1 MERPSYKL
9 DYQMV
14 YLYKILE
21 KVGNS
26 YKVDLLE
33 IVKVHLVF
41 SLDKLQKALDDPL
54 PRQKNE
60 LLLLV
65 QVDSDNKWEVEKIL
79 ASKLIQR
86 SLYYQVNQK
95 GYDPNLTWYPTQ
107 NFIECPNKLKEFHDQ
122 YPNQLGPLKYLDE
135 WITSQYNE
143 NDRQPIEYKDK
154 NALAAL
160 AKRL

>member
-1 MERPSYKL
+1 MAG
-9 DYQMV
+9 
-14 YLYKILE
+14 LYKILE

-60 LLLLV
+60 PPLLV
-65 QVDSDNKWEVEKIL
+65 QVDGDDEWEVEKIL

-86 SLYYQVNQK
+86 SLYYQVNWK
-95 GYDPNLTWYPTQ
+95 GYDPDPTWYPAQ
-107 NFIECPNKLKEFHDQ
+107 NFIGCPDKLKEFHDQ
-122 YPNQLGPLKYLDE
+122 YPNQLGPPKYLDE

-143 NDRQPIEYKDK
+143 NDRQLIEYKDK
-154 NALAAL
+154 NALVAL